1 MQCIGANLLNEKGRS
16 LKFLLNDS
24 AIVFF
29 PTNQE
34 HRDTKIAGLSYED
47 NYRGNALAGIITSDR
62 VEIRFHSAF
71 TDERVRNIW
80 SQALKVPEI
89 ASASLDDV
97 YYQGRKL

>member
-1 MQCIGANLLNEKGRS
+1 VGAGLLKEKGRS

-29 PTNQE
+29 PANQQ
-34 HRDTKIAGLSYED
+34 HREVKLAGLSYED
-47 NYRGNALAGIITSDR
+47 NYRGNALAGLVTAGH

-80 SQALKVPEI
+80 SRVSQLADLAAI
-89 ASASLDDV
+89 GLGSV
-97 YYQGRKL
+97 YYQARKL